1 MFLCIK
7 KSRNYFHKISVHAY
21 GLSMLLTMT
30 SVDLKGLL
38 EFQTQCSLNNEAIR
52 GVMSVYYL
60 HSLVMGTSTRRELN
74 VLVNLY

>member
-1 MFLCIK
+1 M
-7 KSRNYFHKISVHAY
+7 HAY

-52 GVMSVYYL
+52 GVMSV
-60 HSLVMGTSTRRELN
+60 
-74 VLVNLY
+74 